1 VRSCWSLSPST
12 SLSKTDFQNCKGS
25 LTVRG
30 ARVFASFLMKMLCGG
45 ICEDEFL
52 MWVSSLRR
60 IIETTR
66 VVAPVKMKPMMTPW
80 ACHSWVEWRKFFGHC
95 SWRDHCLDIRHREK

>member
-1 VRSCWSLSPST
+1 MRSCWSLSPST

-30 ARVFASFLMKMLCGG
+30 ARVFASFLMKMLRGG
-45 ICEDEFL
+45 VCEDEFL
-52 MWVSSLRR
+52 VWVSNLRR

-66 VVAPVKMKPMMTPW
+66 VVAPVKMKPMMTPGP
-80 ACHSWVEWRKFFGHC
+80 ATSGSSGESSLAIVHGG
-95 SWRDHCLDIRHREK
+95 ITA